1 MKPMFLLG
9 CAGQG
14 VQPSSIE
21 APVSEIEL
29 PVMEQFRLQKESGLW
44 DFVDRI
50 PASDKELDEY
60 IKASQHYNLPVLTGS
75 WTYTWVS
82 TKTRSRQTSSAR
94 AKSMPNSITSWF
106 GPNMRTAI
114 M

>member
-29 PVMEQFRLQKESGLW
+29 PVMEQFRLQKEAGCGTSSTVSLR
-44 DFVDRI
+44 VT
-50 PASDKELDEY
+50 K
-60 IKASQHYNLPVLTGS
+60 S
-75 WTYTWVS
+75 WTNISRRAS
-82 TKTRSRQTSSAR
+82 TTICQC
-94 AKSMPNSITSWF
+94 
-106 GPNMRTAI
+106 
-114 M
+114 